1 MSALHTAFESLF
13 GLWRAGPSTTEDCR
27 HQCPGWSTGMVE
39 IREDEGLEL
48 NQLIYYLQQ
57 SDGNTAHTRLTPM
70 LSELQMR

>member
-1 MSALHTAFESLF
+1 
-13 GLWRAGPSTTEDCR
+13 
-27 HQCPGWSTGMVE
+27 MVE